1 MQNGGLSPYLQEE
14 TYKNTRQPTERA
26 LSLIP
31 DAYTDNDFF
40 ALEQKQVFGRNWV
53 CVGPVARVMN
63 GGDIMV
69 AEVGGQSIII
79 TRDEAGA
86 LRAFTM
92 FAVIA
97 ARACVKKTAML
108 KNTLFALITAGVITC
123 AAIALARR
131 FLTKA
136 KTDGRLKCTTCRI

>member
-79 TRDEAGA
+79 TLGRSG
-86 LRAFTM
+86 
-92 FAVIA
+92 
-97 ARACVKKTAML
+97 
-108 KNTLFALITAGVITC
+108 GVT
-123 AAIALARR
+123 R
-131 FLTKA
+131 FLQCLPSSRHA
-136 KTDGRLKCTTCRI
+136 PV